1 MPSASLLGITWKA
14 LLSASV
20 LGLLS
25 TQAVWAA
32 QRLQGIEL
40 ISHQGRLRLQ
50 LRWEGEALPSYQS
63 RFSEQG
69 LTLIFPEAELGANP
83 ELLRPQSFPDLGIT
97 SVVVQPGE
105 KGFHIHVAGQGL
117 QAETSPETIEIW
129 SQDPP
134 SQFPAPIPP
143 VAQAPTQ
150 QTEILPLAGGGQ
162 IRITRPLT
170 TPPPSSQTAAAA
182 PSLILPLAGG
192 GQVEITRPGNLALS
206 ESGSLVLPL
215 AGGGQLEVNLAPAQ
229 APLAPL
235 QPQALSPAQLTPME
249 VPGIPSPLPQPA
261 SPPPVAQSP
270 SLSPPLPEPPPPVIL
285 NPSLEQS
292 QPLLLPEPPPPFS
305 HRAADLDLTQQLVA
319 PQPFLGQLPAD
330 QLVDPLV
337 LQANAPFPTLP
348 ELTPENT
355 AFRTSGLKLS
365 PLQRPP
371 YRLFG
376 LETAITL
383 EPQELVLSVGGT
395 SFNNPL
401 DFRIQLA
408 GATSQRGND
417 IRLSA
422 DYGVMD
428 NLQVSVGA
436 VGKDDT
442 IFTNPIRVP
451 IPNQD
456 TAVQFIYGGIPLQ
469 AKWRFYEDDRFSA
482 ALVLGAE
489 VAAETFKPTAQVQG
503 LITTEAARKVLV
515 GIGDRGTISGEIL
528 VAEDNA
534 TFYSIAL
541 PITYRV
547 SDQFRL
553 HLNPQISYFP
563 EDLPVTNVIGDIN
576 KLLAA
581 NIGYTIDRLRYY
593 GTVTSLGFGFDYDL
607 SEYIKFSADTTLV
620 LSGLNSLAN
629 QAEGSLFTTRNVY
642 NLGFKVVPNSRFG
655 LNLYLTN
662 RFGPV
667 SFGPG
672 SVLVQPGG
680 DTGIAVDVMYLPD
693 WGQGY
698 EILRRARYPVAAE
711 FLRQPGGF
719 PSTTLPLGSVVYE
732 LAFGSKD
739 SAQVARFGLLDDLE
753 LAVTYS
759 STDTDGNYNLLP
771 TELTIFTR
779 LAILPDR
786 GQRGIVGSWT
796 LGLTGFG
803 APDGAVAVGLYTD
816 LPFTYRDPG
825 SRIQYSLTPKFA
837 IPQQASGIANI
848 LGLTLGVR
856 GDLGENTQVYGSFTP
871 ILSGRNQLSATERIP
886 VPGAA
891 RTSFVGTTALYSLG
905 IRQLFPA
912 GNSLYAADL
921 FWTNGVGDYG
931 LRGLAAQADGGSRIG
946 IRLSVLNGIP
956 GGQE

>member
-1 MPSASLLGITWKA
+1 
-14 LLSASV
+14 
-20 LGLLS
+20 
-25 TQAVWAA
+25 
-32 QRLQGIEL
+32 
-40 ISHQGRLRLQ
+40 
-50 LRWEGEALPSYQS
+50 
-63 RFSEQG
+63 
-69 LTLIFPEAELGANP
+69 
-83 ELLRPQSFPDLGIT
+83 
-97 SVVVQPGE
+97 
-105 KGFHIHVAGQGL
+105 
-117 QAETSPETIEIW
+117 
-129 SQDPP
+129 
-134 SQFPAPIPP
+134 
-143 VAQAPTQ
+143 
-150 QTEILPLAGGGQ
+150 
-162 IRITRPLT
+162 
-170 TPPPSSQTAAAA
+170 
-182 PSLILPLAGG
+182 
-192 GQVEITRPGNLALS
+192 
-206 ESGSLVLPL
+206 
-215 AGGGQLEVNLAPAQ
+215 
-229 APLAPL
+229 
-235 QPQALSPAQLTPME
+235 
-249 VPGIPSPLPQPA
+249 
-261 SPPPVAQSP
+261 
-270 SLSPPLPEPPPPVIL
+270 
-285 NPSLEQS
+285 
-292 QPLLLPEPPPPFS
+292 
-305 HRAADLDLTQQLVA
+305 
-319 PQPFLGQLPAD
+319 
-330 QLVDPLV
+330 LV

-355 AFRTSGLKLS
+355 AFRVSGLKLS

-376 LETAITL
+376 FETATTL

-395 SFNNPL
+395 SFSNPL

-422 DYGVMD
+422 DYGVID
-428 NLQVSVGA
+428 NLQVSIGA

-469 AKWRFYEDDRFSA
+469 AKWRFYEDNRFSA

-515 GIGDRGTISGEIL
+515 GVGDRGTISGEIL

-642 NLGFKVVPNSRFG
+642 NVGFRVIPNSRFG

-698 EILRRARYPVAAE
+698 EILRRARYPVAQE

-753 LAVTYS
+753 LAVIYS

-779 LAILPDR
+779 LAVLPDR
-786 GQRGIVGSWT
+786 GQRGIVGSWS

-825 SRIQYSLTPKFA
+825 SPIQYSLTPKFA
-837 IPQQASGIANI
+837 IPQEASGIGNI
-848 LGLTLGVR
+848 IGLTLGAR
-856 GDLGENTQVYGSFTP
+856 GNLGENTQVYGSFTP

-891 RTSFVGTTALYSLG
+891 RTSFTGTTALYSLG

-921 FWTNGVGDYG
+921 FWTNAVGDYG
-931 LRGLAAQADGGSRIG
+931 LRGIAAQADGGSRIG